1 MTTPET
7 HPASDHRTLTGLK
20 DAREA
25 IDQVIACATRELAV
39 FDDRLELRGYE
50 NPGRIGALRKLLLA
64 GRMHRIRIAL
74 HEPEG
79 LARTQPRLIALL
91 REFPSAI
98 EIHRTV
104 GEALNARDP
113 FVIADDHSAWHL
125 LHQDHPRSV
134 VALHSPP
141 DVHGLVNRFA
151 EIWEL
156 TEPAVSA
163 TTLGL

>member
-1 MTTPET
+1 MTQPE
-7 HPASDHRTLTGLK
+7 HPEREHGTLTGIK
-20 DAREA
+20 DAIGA
-25 IDQVIACATRELAV
+25 IDRVVAAATRQLSI
-39 FDDRLELRGYE
+39 FDDRLENRGYE
-50 NPGRIGALRKLLLA
+50 SPARIEAMRRLLLA

-74 HEPEG
+74 HEPEV
-79 LARTQPRLIALL
+79 LQRTQPRLLALL

-104 GEALNARDP
+104 GEARNAHDP
-113 FVIADDHSAWHL
+113 FVVADDHSAWHR
-125 LHQDHPRSV
+125 LHHDHPRSV

-141 DVHGLVNRFA
+141 DAHGLVNRFA

>member
-1 MTTPET
+1 MTSPD
-7 HPASDHRTLTGLK
+7 HPDREHRTLTGLK
-20 DAREA
+20 EAIEA
-25 IDQVIACATRELAV
+25 IDQVIALAARELAI
-39 FDDRLELRGYE
+39 FDDRLEGRGYE
-50 NPGRIGALRKLLLA
+50 SPARIEAMRRLLLA
-64 GRMHRIRIAL
+64 GRMHRIRIAM
-74 HEPEG
+74 HEPEV
-79 LARTQPRLIALL
+79 LVRTQPRLLALL
-91 REFPSAI
+91 RQFPSAV

-104 GEALNARDP
+104 GEARNAHDP
-113 FVIADDHSAWHL
+113 FVLADDHSAWHR

-141 DVHGLVNRFA
+141 DVHGLAHRFA

>member
-1 MTTPET
+1 MTTPERE
-7 HPASDHRTLTGLK
+7 HATLTGLK
-20 DAREA
+20 DASEA
-25 IDQVIACATRELAV
+25 IDRVIAAATRELAI
-39 FDDRLELRGYE
+39 FDDRLENRGYE
-50 NPGRIGALRKLLLA
+50 SPARIESMRRLLLA
-64 GRMHRIRIAL
+64 GRRHRIRIAL
-74 HEPEG
+74 HEPEV
-79 LARTQPRLIALL
+79 LARSQPRLLALL
-91 REFPSAI
+91 REFPASI

-104 GEALNARDP
+104 GEARNAHDP
-113 FVIADDHSAWHL
+113 FVVADDHSAWHR

-141 DVHGLVNRFA
+141 EVHGLVNRFA

>member
-1 MTTPET
+1 MTPSEHPERE
-7 HPASDHRTLTGLK
+7 HATLTGIK
-20 DAREA
+20 DANEA
-25 IDQVIACATRELAV
+25 IDRVVAAATQQLSI
-39 FDDRLELRGYE
+39 FDDRLENRGYE
-50 NPGRIGALRKLLLA
+50 SPPRIEAMRRLLLA

-74 HEPEG
+74 HEPEV
-79 LARTQPRLIALL
+79 LQRTQPRLLALL

-104 GEALNARDP
+104 GEARNAHDP
-113 FVIADDHSAWHL
+113 FVIADDHSAWHR
-125 LHQDHPRSV
+125 LHRDHPRSV

>member
-1 MTTPET
+1 MTNPDHPERE
-7 HPASDHRTLTGLK
+7 HNTLTGIK
-20 DAREA
+20 EASEA
-25 IDQVIACATRELAV
+25 IDHVIAAATRQLSI
-39 FDDRLELRGYE
+39 FDDRLENRGYE
-50 NPGRIGALRKLLLA
+50 SPARIEAMRRLLLA
-64 GRMHRIRIAL
+64 GRMHKIRIAL
-74 HEPEG
+74 HEPEV
-79 LARTQPRLIALL
+79 LQRTQPRLLALL

-104 GEALNARDP
+104 GEARNAHDP
-113 FVIADDHSAWHL
+113 FVIADDHSAWHR

-141 DVHGLVNRFA
+141 DVHGLVNRFG

>member
-1 MTTPET
+1 MTTPE
-7 HPASDHRTLTGLK
+7 HPEREHRTLTGIK
-20 DAREA
+20 DASEA
-25 IDQVIACATRELAV
+25 IDQVIGVATRELAI
-39 FDDRLELRGYE
+39 FDDRLENRGYE
-50 NPGRIGALRKLLLA
+50 SPARIELMRRLLLA
-64 GRMHRIRIAL
+64 GRMHRIRIAM
-74 HEPEG
+74 HEPEV
-79 LARTQPRLIALL
+79 LTRTQPRLLALL
-91 REFPSAI
+91 RQFPSAI

-104 GEALNARDP
+104 GEACNAHDP
-113 FVIADDHSAWHL
+113 FLIADDHSAWHK

-141 DVHGLVNRFA
+141 DVHGLVHRFG

>member
-1 MTTPET
+1 MTTPD
-7 HPASDHRTLTGLK
+7 HPEREHATLTGLR

-25 IDQVIACATRELAV
+25 IDRVIAAATREIAI
-39 FDDRLELRGYE
+39 FDDRLENRGFE
-50 NPGRIGALRKLLLA
+50 SPARIEALRALLLA
-64 GRMHRIRIAL
+64 GRRHRIRIAL
-74 HEPEG
+74 HEPEA
-79 LARTQPRLIALL
+79 LARSQPRLLALL

-98 EIHRTV
+98 EIHRTL
-104 GEALNARDP
+104 GEACNANDP
-113 FVIADDHSAWHL
+113 FVLADDHSAWHL
-125 LHQDHPRSV
+125 LHRDHPRSV

-141 DVHGLVNRFA
+141 DVHGLVNRFG

>member
-1 MTTPET
+1 MTNPGHPERE
-7 HPASDHRTLTGLK
+7 HSALTGIK
-20 DAREA
+20 DASEA
-25 IDQVIACATRELAV
+25 IDRVIAAATRQLSI
-39 FDDRLELRGYE
+39 FDDRLENRGYE
-50 NPGRIGALRKLLLA
+50 NPARIEAMRRLLLA

-74 HEPEG
+74 HEPEV
-79 LARTQPRLIALL
+79 LQRTQPRLLALL

-104 GEALNARDP
+104 GEARNAHDP
-113 FVIADDHSAWHL
+113 FVIADDHSAWHR

-141 DVHGLVNRFA
+141 DVHGLVNRFG

>member
-1 MTTPET
+1 MTNPERPERE
-7 HPASDHRTLTGLK
+7 HATLTGIK
-20 DAREA
+20 DAIEA
-25 IDQVIACATRELAV
+25 IDRVIAAATRQLAI
-39 FDDRLELRGYE
+39 FDDRLEHRGYE
-50 NPGRIGALRKLLLA
+50 NPARIEAMRQLLLA

-74 HEPEG
+74 HEPEV
-79 LARTQPRLIALL
+79 LQRSQPRLLALL
-91 REFPSAI
+91 REFPAAI

-104 GEALNARDP
+104 GEARNAHDP
-113 FVIADDHSAWHL
+113 FVIADDHSAWHR

>member
-1 MTTPET
+1 MTNPERE
-7 HPASDHRTLTGLK
+7 HATLTGLK
-20 DAREA
+20 DASEA
-25 IDQVIACATRELAV
+25 IDRVIAAATRELAI
-39 FDDRLELRGYE
+39 FDDRLENRGYE
-50 NPGRIGALRKLLLA
+50 SPARIESMRRLLLA

-74 HEPEG
+74 HEPEV
-79 LARTQPRLIALL
+79 LPRTQPRLLALL
-91 REFPSAI
+91 REFPAAI

-104 GEALNARDP
+104 GEARNAHDP
-113 FVIADDHSAWHL
+113 FVIADDHSAWHR

-151 EIWEL
+151 EIWAL